1 MKREKGGGGIHV
13 IGEKKVLVAKVKN
26 TVTLQPRQGKWI
38 PIVCKLSYK
47 NNIKRRKKMWVLF
60 IMKGYE
66 D

>member
-1 MKREKGGGGIHV
+1 M
-13 IGEKKVLVAKVKN
+13 LVAKVKN